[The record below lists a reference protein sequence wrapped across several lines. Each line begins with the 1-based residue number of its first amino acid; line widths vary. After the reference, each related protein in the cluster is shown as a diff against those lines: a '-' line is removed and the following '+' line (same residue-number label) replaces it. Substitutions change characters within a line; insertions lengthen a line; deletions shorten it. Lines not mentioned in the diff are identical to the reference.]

1 MTDFTTLSNT
11 AVGVGGLPSG
21 ATVTALRD
29 NPIAIAEGTS
39 GAPKVQSDA
48 LNMKVIA
55 SLGVLTGLGRVASL
69 LCQSTVSA
77 SPTGGGDATTA
88 QLRYRLSSDGGST
101 FGSWTILNSV
111 TSTASATVQATK
123 SNILTVG
130 PTYDAI
136 EFGQNGGFSTFFAIG
151 IVGVA

>member
-1 MTDFTTLSNT
+1 MTDYTTLSNT

-39 GAPKVQSDA
+39 GAPKVQSAA

-77 SPTGGGDATTA
+77 SPSGGDATTA

-111 TSTASATVQATK
+111 SSTASATVQATK

-130 PTYDAI
+130 PTYNAI
-136 EFGQNGGFSTFFAIG
+136 EFGQNGGSSTFFALG